1 MSSNSTQNQL
11 VPSLLIKIRRVKKV
25 SLLKALAELFA
36 SVIKSKSNLQR

>member
-11 VPSLLIKIRRVKKV
+11 LPGLLIKIRKVKKGF
-25 SLLKALAELFA
+25 LLKPLPELFA